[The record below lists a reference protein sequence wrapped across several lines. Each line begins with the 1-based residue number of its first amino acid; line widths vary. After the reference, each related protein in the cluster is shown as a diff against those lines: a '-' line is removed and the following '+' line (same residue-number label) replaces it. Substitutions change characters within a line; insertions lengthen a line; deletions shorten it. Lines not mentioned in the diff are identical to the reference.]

1 MSLRLTQFLELK
13 GQLSCINSP
22 PSLLFMAMQR
32 LKKKKNQKKM
42 DFEVNK
48 DKKTYLLNKQKRG
61 VAISVQIR

>member
-1 MSLRLTQFLELK
+1 
-13 GQLSCINSP
+13 
-22 PSLLFMAMQR
+22 MAMQR

-48 DKKTYLLNKQKRG
+48 DKKTYLLSKQKRG